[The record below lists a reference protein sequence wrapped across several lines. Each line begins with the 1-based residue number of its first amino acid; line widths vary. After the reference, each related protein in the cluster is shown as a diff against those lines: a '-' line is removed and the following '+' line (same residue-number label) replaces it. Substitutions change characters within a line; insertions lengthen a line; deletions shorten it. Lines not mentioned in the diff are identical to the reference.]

1 MKSGGIYA
9 SDAADV
15 KVCDEVRLRPA
26 LTASTGRWQRC
37 NGISTALQEYLQV
50 SLQVNSHAGIMCII
64 CATQLQ
70 SADFH
75 RGRASFSLPDQMT
88 SARLLIVD
96 DDPEMRGFLTSELA
110 VEGYE
115 CEEASCGQQALGRI
129 RSQTWDL
136 VLLDWN
142 LPDFSGVEVCRRMRK
157 GGISTPVL
165 MLTARDEVQQRVE
178 ALDSG
183 ADDYLIKPFSIEEL
197 LARVR
202 ARLRRSGIDEQ
213 EGGLLRMADLEV
225 NPASREVARGGES
238 IHLTAKEFDLL
249 MHLLRHPNQ
258 VQERRAILDAL
269 WGENWLGDDNL
280 LDVYVRYLRR
290 KLEPAGQP
298 TLIQTVR
305 GVGFM
310 LKEGPPR

>member
-1 MKSGGIYA
+1 M
-9 SDAADV
+9 
-15 KVCDEVRLRPA
+15 
-26 LTASTGRWQRC
+26 TG
-37 NGISTALQEYLQV
+37 
-50 SLQVNSHAGIMCII
+50 
-64 CATQLQ
+64 
-70 SADFH
+70 
-75 RGRASFSLPDQMT
+75 
-88 SARLLIVD
+88 ARLLIVD
-96 DDPEMRGFLTSELA
+96 DDPELRSFLSSELA
-110 VEGYE
+110 VEGYA
-115 CEEASCGQQALGRI
+115 CEEAACGLQALGRI

-165 MLTARDEVQQRVE
+165 MLTARDEVQHRVE

-213 EGGLLRMADLEV
+213 EGGVLRMADLEV
-225 NPASREVARGGES
+225 NPASREVFRDGVS

-290 KLEPAGQP
+290 KLEPSGQP